1 MSRSTTDSHVR
12 NRQDHAIIVQTVSEM
27 LQELRDEL
35 ASEAGDAGG
44 EKKKED

>member
-1 MSRSTTDSHVR
+1 MLMVYG
-12 NRQDHAIIVQTVSEM
+12 RQDHAIIVQTVSEM

-35 ASEAGDAGG
+35 ESEAGDTG